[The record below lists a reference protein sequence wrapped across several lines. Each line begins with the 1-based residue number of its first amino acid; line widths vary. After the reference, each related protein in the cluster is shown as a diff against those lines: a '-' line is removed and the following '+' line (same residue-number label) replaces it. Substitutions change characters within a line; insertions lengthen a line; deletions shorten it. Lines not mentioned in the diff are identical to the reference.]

1 MNWTFIYILENVKFD
16 LIRWTWKKRSNFVGD
31 YKSGWLISGHWEQQF
46 KIQSHSIIFDPVNVE
61 GQWYG
66 GRASQALKS
75 ICELFGNI

>member
-1 MNWTFIYILENVKFD
+1 MWYFILLYEPVKNADPFY
-16 LIRWTWKKRSNFVGD
+16 SS
-31 YKSGWLISGHWEQQF
+31 KSGDLLSLHSEQQF